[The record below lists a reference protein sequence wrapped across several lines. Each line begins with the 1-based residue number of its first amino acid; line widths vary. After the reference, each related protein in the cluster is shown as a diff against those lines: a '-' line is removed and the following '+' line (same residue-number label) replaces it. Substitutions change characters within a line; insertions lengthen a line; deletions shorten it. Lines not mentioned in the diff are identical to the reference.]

1 MQSETDCNDNQDNL
15 NKIEQ
20 QIIFTIET
28 QAQLSSSP
36 NTLARS
42 LSHKTQNTNSNKL
55 ILLLSLQL
63 KDYKLGLDKAKVN
76 TNEFQVNRNQR
87 TTKSKLTKSTK
98 NEHEDRKAKKQMK
111 ACKNCLKCLIDA
123 VWNSEKVNS
132 WNCNKHQNEIQTQT
146 FKSQRIHSDSGQKQS
161 SINNKGKTDVSRHS
175 PPLRC
180 LIVPSKHQTNK

>member
-1 MQSETDCNDNQDNL
+1 MQSETDCNNNQDNL

-63 KDYKLGLDKAKVN
+63 KDYKLWLDKAKVN
-76 TNEFQVNRNQR
+76 TNEFQVNRNQKNYEIEVNEVNEER
-87 TTKSKLTKSTK
+87 ARRPKSKETDESVQKLS
-98 NEHEDRKAKKQMK
+98 EVFDRCCLELRRSKQ
-111 ACKNCLKCLIDA
+111 LEL
-123 VWNSEKVNS
+123 
-132 WNCNKHQNEIQTQT
+132 
-146 FKSQRIHSDSGQKQS
+146 
-161 SINNKGKTDVSRHS
+161 
-175 PPLRC
+175 
-180 LIVPSKHQTNK
+180 